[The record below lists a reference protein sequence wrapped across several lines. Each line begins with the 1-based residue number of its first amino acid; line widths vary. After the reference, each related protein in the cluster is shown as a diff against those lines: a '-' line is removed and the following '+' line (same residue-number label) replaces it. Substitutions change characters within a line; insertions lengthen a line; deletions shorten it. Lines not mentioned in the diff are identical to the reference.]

1 MLKRISEYENVSK
14 KKKKQLIQKIKKE
27 IVVER

>member
-1 MLKRISEYENVSK
+1 MLKKISKYENVS

-27 IVVER
+27 IVVKQ